1 MNEMKVV
8 GLGLF
13 VLGVSVVLYY
23 FTDIIPKQIENR
35 EMDIIISLG
44 IGLLILIVGKRQ
56 NHYLDEIIQT
66 QHEMT
71 QEIHKMIKEEMKLIN
86 EMNQDKNSWIVFA
99 TNFINVSNSS
109 HILEQQCQTNIIHI
123 SIRFVKKIE
132 VSL

>member
-8 GLGLF
+8 GLGLV

-44 IGLLILIVGKRQ
+44 IGLSILIVGKRQ

-86 EMNQDKNSWIVFA
+86 EMNRDSKNS
-99 TNFINVSNSS
+99 
-109 HILEQQCQTNIIHI
+109 
-123 SIRFVKKIE
+123 
-132 VSL
+132 

>member
-66 QHEMT
+66 QHR
-71 QEIHKMIKEEMKLIN
+71 IHTMIKEEIRLIN
-86 EMNQDKNSWIVFA
+86 EMKSENDKS
-99 TNFINVSNSS
+99 
-109 HILEQQCQTNIIHI
+109 
-123 SIRFVKKIE
+123 
-132 VSL
+132 